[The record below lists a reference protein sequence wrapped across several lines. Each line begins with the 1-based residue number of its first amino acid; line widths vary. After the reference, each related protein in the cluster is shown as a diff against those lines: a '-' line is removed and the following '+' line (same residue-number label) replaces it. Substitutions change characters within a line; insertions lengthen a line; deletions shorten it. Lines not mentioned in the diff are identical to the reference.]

1 METKPSLPHVEFAQK
16 SDPGRDPDKQVNE
29 DSCGY
34 TETRFG
40 HLSVLCDGM
49 GGHQNGR
56 EASSLAVAAILEGME
71 TAPLRDD
78 LCPGVRG
85 RDLLREAIVN
95 ANARVYALGGTTKHG
110 RPGSTVVAILVH
122 LEGTEVA
129 HVGDSRCYMIHGS
142 QIFQITKD
150 HSMVQKLVDA
160 QLLTPA
166 QAAVHPEAN
175 RILRALGS
183 APDVDVEVRAQ
194 SIAHVA
200 GDTFVLCSDGLSDLV
215 EPEEILRVVT
225 SAPASQ
231 AVDQLVE
238 IANARGGHDNISV
251 MILRLQERAEGG
263 REPVSATV
271 AQTLMQMP
279 VFPSQ
284 PAPGSQNPSSPSAS
298 HPVPS
303 GVPPLNVVLPS
314 APPLARPP
322 PRRLPSPAILLG
334 VLLAVVGVLAGAA
347 TIYLVAYPDRNAKQV
362 APFALSALPPAHAR
376 PLAPALPESLDVV
389 PATSAELDA
398 GPAPPLPSLVPS
410 PRPPPR
416 HKHAS

>member
-1 METKPSLPHVEFAQK
+1 
-16 SDPGRDPDKQVNE
+16 
-29 DSCGY
+29 
-34 TETRFG
+34 
-40 HLSVLCDGM
+40 
-49 GGHQNGR
+49 
-56 EASSLAVAAILEGME
+56 
-71 TAPLRDD
+71 
-78 LCPGVRG
+78 
-85 RDLLREAIVN
+85 
-95 ANARVYALGGTTKHG
+95 
-110 RPGSTVVAILVH
+110 
-122 LEGTEVA
+122 
-129 HVGDSRCYMIHGS
+129 
-142 QIFQITKD
+142 
-150 HSMVQKLVDA
+150 
-160 QLLTPA
+160 
-166 QAAVHPEAN
+166 
-175 RILRALGS
+175 LRALGS

-376 PLAPALPESLDVV
+376 PLAPALPESLDVF

-398 GPAPPLPSLVPS
+398 GLPPPLPSLVPS
-410 PRPPPR
+410 PRPPR
-416 HKHAS
+416 HKHAP